1 MRKIKYFARIR
12 PTLVDGTMYIWA
24 EVRKKEGGMFEKLG
38 YWRTP
43 PMGKAI
49 CSQIIVEPE
58 WTVGKRKYM

>member
-1 MRKIKYFARIR
+1 LEFVKGLRKKVEDMGYEKKEYFARIR

-24 EVRKKEGGMFEKLG
+24 DVRKKEGGRFEKLG

-49 CSQIIVEPE
+49 WS
-58 WTVGKRKYM
+58 